1 MMHNPIINQ
10 RQQQILDRMAL
21 DGEVKIAELKDTFDV
36 TEMTLRRDLEKLEL
50 MGLLRRTFGG
60 AILVGKDIA
69 LQDRTGIM
77 MDEKMSIG
85 QLAAQL
91 VKSGDSIFLDGGS
104 TTLQVAK
111 FLKSDMNITV
121 VTNAL
126 NIAAE
131 LQAKQISTIV
141 VGGMLLDKTSTL
153 VGPIAAGSIAQMAF
167 DRVFIGTTGVSIKH
181 GFSNSNMHE
190 AEIKRLVIEQASEV
204 NIVMDH
210 TKYGLRDLFSFAA
223 LEAVDR
229 IISDRLPDLELDG
242 MLKEASV
249 QITVKN

>member
-1 MMHNPIINQ
+1 MSQYQLNL

-21 DGEVKIAELKDTFDV
+21 DGEVKLAELKETFDV
-36 TEMTLRRDLEKLEL
+36 TEMTLRRDLEKLEQ

-69 LQDRTGIM
+69 LQERTGVL
-77 MDEKMSIG
+77 MDEKLKIG
-85 QLAAQL
+85 LQAAQL
-91 VKSGDSIFLDGGS
+91 IKSGDSIFLDGGS

-111 FLKSDMNITV
+111 CLKPEMNITV

-131 LQAKQISTIV
+131 LQAKKMTTIM
-141 VGGMLLDKTSTL
+141 VGGILLEKTSTL
-153 VGPIAAGSIAQMAF
+153 VGPLASGSLAQMAF
-167 DRVFIGTTGVSIKH
+167 DRVFIGTTGATVRH

-190 AEIKRLVIEQASEV
+190 AEIKRLVIAQAAEV

-210 TKYGLRDLFSFAA
+210 TKFGMKDLFSFAA
-223 LEAVDR
+223 LTAVDR
-229 IISDRLPDLELDG
+229 IISDRYPDHELG
-242 MLKEASV
+242 EAFKEASV
-249 QITVKN
+249 EVLVSL

>member
-1 MMHNPIINQ
+1 MTHNQTINQ

-21 DGEVKIAELKDTFDV
+21 DGEVKIAELKEMFDV
-36 TEMTLRRDLEKLEL
+36 TEMTLRRDLEKLEF

-69 LQDRTGIM
+69 LQDRTGFM
-77 MDEKMSIG
+77 MDEKMRIG
-85 QLAAQL
+85 LQAAQL

-104 TTLQVAK
+104 TTLQVARY
-111 FLKSDMNITV
+111 LKPEMNITV

-131 LQAKQISTIV
+131 LQGKEISTIV

-167 DRVFIGTTGVSIKH
+167 DRVFIGTTGVSFKH

-190 AEIKRLVIEQASEV
+190 AEIKRLVIKQASEV

-210 TKYGLRDLFSFAA
+210 MKYGIRDLFSFAS
-223 LEAVDR
+223 LNAVDR
-229 IISDRLPDLELDG
+229 IISDRCPDQELDG
-242 MLKEASV
+242 ILKEASV
-249 QITVKN
+249 EIVVSC